1 MNFRFNISTKTIL
14 KVSLI
19 ALSILLWVYF
29 YIVSGMSLNSL
40 IVFNAPLLIN
50 TLLTV
55 NFLIFLLIFPI
66 TTAIAIALSTGRGLL
81 DDLLEVSSG
90 IALGII
96 FSLLIFHLDIN
107 FFIFGVLYLIAHVIL
122 SLLTYNKFKDRKNIR
137 SLSFYASSK
146 IGLLLSIVIFI
157 FIIIVVTPHQQQYS
171 QKMEASVV
179 NMFVGDDFGGLFGTS
194 YSIGKMSTK
203 NAVDFITTTPQYQ
216 DLKNINDSRV
226 QDFVNVIN
234 NIESEVN
241 SNTNSDD
248 YKKLYADLD
257 NVSLKN
263 QIFTTINQ
271 IPLVV
276 IFNKYFAILIALLI
290 LSFLQIYFAIAFSL
304 IGLLYIYLLY
314 KLFKEPDQD

>member
-1 MNFRFNISTKTIL
+1 MNFKFNISTKTIL

-19 ALSILLWVYF
+19 ALSIILWVYF
-29 YIVSGMSLNSL
+29 YIASGASLKSI
-40 IVFNAPLLIN
+40 IVFNLPLIIS
-50 TLLTV
+50 TLLTL
-55 NFLIFLLIFPI
+55 NFIIFLLIFPI
-66 TTAIAIALSTGRGLL
+66 TTAIAVALSTGKGLL
-81 DDLLEVSSG
+81 DDVLEVSSG
-90 IALGII
+90 IALGIVL
-96 FSLLIFHLDIN
+96 SLLLFHLDIN
-107 FFIFGVLYLIAHVIL
+107 FLIFGILYLIAHVVL

-146 IGLLLSIVIFI
+146 IGLLLSVVIFI

-179 NMFVGDDFGGLFGTS
+179 NMFVGDDFSGLFGAS

-203 NAVDFITTTPQYQ
+203 NAVSFITTTPQYQ
-216 DLKNINDSRV
+216 ALKNVDDPRV
-226 QDFVNVIN
+226 RDFINVIDN
-234 NIESEVN
+234 VESEVN
-241 SNTNSDD
+241 SNTRSSD

-257 NVSLKN
+257 TVSLKN

-271 IPLVV
+271 IPLVI
-276 IFNKYFAILIALLI
+276 IFNKYFAIIVALLI

-314 KLFKEPDQD
+314 KLFKDQD